1 MGRPTSPPQASGAG
15 SARGRENGQSLV
27 EFTIVLLPLL
37 VILFGIIELGLV
49 MFDKVTVV
57 HDARE
62 AARLAS
68 VNDPSGLTILG
79 DAPAGSTLTF
89 TCQTDPASGNAAGA
103 YNVGDKVIAHVTYVH
118 SFITP
123 IISDLFGGSIDLSSN
138 ATMTLEGQPTHFC

>member
-1 MGRPTSPPQASGAG
+1 M
-15 SARGRENGQSLV
+15 
-27 EFTIVLLPLL
+27 PLL
-37 VILFGIIELGLV
+37 LILFGIIELGLV

-62 AARLAS
+62 AARLAA

-89 TCQTDPASGNAAGA
+89 TCQTDPASGNAQGA

-118 SFITP
+118 TFVTP
-123 IISDLFGGSIDLSSN
+123 LIGDIFGGSLNLSSN
-138 ATMTLEGQPTHFC
+138 ATMTLEGPPTNFC

>member
-1 MGRPTSPPQASGAG
+1 M
-15 SARGRENGQSLV
+15 V
-27 EFTIVLLPLL
+27 EFTLVLLPLL
-37 VILFGIIELGLV
+37 LVLFGIIELGLV

-68 VNDPSGLTILG
+68 VNDVSGKTLLA

-89 TCQTDPASGNAAGA
+89 TCATDPASGNPVGA

-123 IISDLFGGSIDLSSN
+123 LIGDLFGGSLNLSSN
-138 ATMTLEGQPTHFC
+138 ATMTLEGPPTNFC

>member
-1 MGRPTSPPQASGAG
+1 M
-15 SARGRENGQSLV
+15 
-27 EFTIVLLPLL
+27 
-37 VILFGIIELGLV
+37 LFGIIELGLV

-62 AARLAS
+62 AARLAA
-68 VNDPSGLTILG
+68 VNDVSGKTLLA

-118 SFITP
+118 SFVTP
-123 IISDLFGGSIDLSSN
+123 LIGDLFGGSMNLSSN
-138 ATMTLEGQPTHFC
+138 ATMTLEGPRPTSADGRARANTEQCWSSSSSR

>member
-1 MGRPTSPPQASGAG
+1 M
-15 SARGRENGQSLV
+15 
-27 EFTIVLLPLL
+27 LLPLL

>member
-1 MGRPTSPPQASGAG
+1 M
-15 SARGRENGQSLV
+15 V

-62 AARLAS
+62 AARLAA
-68 VNDPSGLTILG
+68 VADPSGHTILG

-89 TCQTDPASGNAAGA
+89 TCQTDPASGNAQGA
-103 YNVGDKVIAHVTYVH
+103 YNVGDKIVAHVTYVH
-118 SFITP
+118 SFVTP
-123 IISDLFGGSIDLSSN
+123 LIGDLFGGTVNLSSN
-138 ATMTLEGQPTHFC
+138 ATMTLEGPPTGFC